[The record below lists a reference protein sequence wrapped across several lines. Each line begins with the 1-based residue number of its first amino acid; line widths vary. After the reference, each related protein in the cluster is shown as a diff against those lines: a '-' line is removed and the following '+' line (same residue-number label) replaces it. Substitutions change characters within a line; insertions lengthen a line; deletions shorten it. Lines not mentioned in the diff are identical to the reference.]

1 MAVSKTRKAEI
12 LENLKESLQNAKS
25 VSFTTNSWLTVQE
38 ISDLRK
44 NLREVNSTFTLVKK
58 TLLKIAFKEV
68 YWVELEDS
76 MLEWQIAVVCS
87 NDDAVAWMWK
97 VNEFIKSFK
106 KDPKVNWA
114 WAYFEWELKDAEATK
129 VIASIPSRDVLLG
142 RLVGSMLSPVSALAR
157 FFNAAS
163 EKLSSEWLETLASV
177 PAPKK
182 EEPKQEPKVEEV
194 KEEAKTEETKVEEKV
209 ETPAEEPKSEE
220 KSEEVTE
227 KVEEKPAEET
237 KEEVKEEAKAEEKVE
252 ETVEEKKEEVA
263 EAPAETPEE
272 PKEEEKKEEKAE

>member
-142 RLVGSMLSPVSALAR
+142 RLVGSMLSPISALAR

-182 EEPKQEPKVEEV
+182 EEPKVEEV
-194 KEEAKTEETKVEEKV
+194 KEEAKTEEIKVEEKV

-220 KSEEVTE
+220 VAE
-227 KVEEKPAEET
+227 KVEEKPAEEA

-263 EAPAETPEE
+263 ETPAETPEE